1 MPQQPTDHPPLQTSN
16 LPFTEQVLICLDEII
31 GLLDQIAQR
40 LQDGAP
46 STVRES
52 VELSPAEVLGEGDL
66 VHLLMAVAEHEERPH

>member
-1 MPQQPTDHPPLQTSN
+1 MPQQPTDHPPLQTSA
-16 LPFTEQVLICLDEII
+16 LPFTEQVLIRLDEII
-31 GLLDQIAQR
+31 GLLDQIAQC

-66 VHLLMAVAEHEERPH
+66 VHLLMAVAYEERVH